1 MIIITPSKNR
11 LSYDGEKILRRNGS
25 SISVVLLEN
34 MEKRGIVGDI
44 VQVKRGFARNFLI
57 PRKKAG
63 NNYWRRI
70 ISYVAAV

>member
-1 MIIITPSKNR
+1 
-11 LSYDGEKILRRNGS
+11 
-25 SISVVLLEN
+25 

-63 NNYWRRI
+63 KYWLSVCYYFATHTLI
-70 ISYVAAV
+70 IQLFLIR

>member
-1 MIIITPSKNR
+1 
-11 LSYDGEKILRRNGS
+11 
-25 SISVVLLEN
+25 

-63 NNYWRRI
+63 KYWLSVFYYFSKRSLI
-70 ISYVAAV
+70 ILYLIW